1 MKNLLRAMSLL
12 GVISM
17 TACQLLVPA
26 SPADQYPAETGL
38 SLSPFVV
45 EWDDRMLFA
54 SGLIESQQGLLDQ
67 LQGASIYH
75 MDLVISDDMLQISG
89 SLEVRY
95 TNQEDVSLSEVYFRL
110 YPNLFGGAI
119 SISSLRVDGET
130 AYPEYQSFDSAMRV
144 PLLESLS
151 PGELTVI
158 GFDFRID
165 MPPDMSGN
173 YGLFGYFDG
182 ALSLMAFHP
191 VVAVYDDDGWD
202 SGVPAESGDVS
213 YYDAAFYLVRVCAP
227 ADVTI
232 VASGV
237 EVSSESAGDQ
247 QYVTYAAGPIR
258 DFYIAASERFIVESA
273 TVGETEINSY
283 VFEDLGPGAKQ
294 SLIYARSAIESFN
307 ARLAPYPYTEFDMVS
322 TPMQALGM
330 EYPGIVANLDRLYDP
345 EEYFYGSPAWFTLE
359 SVVAHEVGH
368 QWFYNIVGSD
378 QMGEPWLDEALTQYI
393 TGLYYEDTGGSGAY
407 QGYRQSWNGRWD
419 SVDRA
424 EIPIGMPV
432 ANYEGAEYSAI
443 VYGRGPL
450 FVEALMFEMGET
462 LFAEFLRDY
471 VETYS
476 WQLATGEN
484 FRQLAEEHCGCDL
497 WHLFEEWVY
506 D

>member
-1 MKNLLRAMSLL
+1 MKNLMRAMSLL
-12 GVISM
+12 GLISM
-17 TACQLLVPA
+17 AACQLLVPA
-26 SPADQYPAETGL
+26 SPSNQYPAEAGL

-54 SGLIESQQGLLDQ
+54 SGLIESQQGLLDR

-75 MDLVISDDMLQISG
+75 MDLVITDDMFEISG

-110 YPNLFGGAI
+110 YPNLFGGAV
-119 SISSLRVDGET
+119 SISSLQVDGET

-144 PLLESLS
+144 PLPRSLS
-151 PGELTVI
+151 PGERTVI

-165 MPPDMSGN
+165 MPQDMSGN

-191 VVAVYDDDGWD
+191 VVAAYDDEGWNV
-202 SGVPAESGDVS
+202 GVPSESGDVS

-227 ADVTI
+227 ADVTL

-237 EVSSESAGDQ
+237 EVSRESAGEQ
-247 QYVTYAAGPIR
+247 QYVTFAAGPIR
-258 DFYIAASERFIVESA
+258 DFYMAASERFIVESA

-283 VFEDLGPGAKQ
+283 VFEDLGPGAEQ
-294 SLIYARSAIESFN
+294 SLVYARGAIESFS

-345 EEYFYGSPAWFTLE
+345 EEYFYGAPAWVTLE

-368 QWFYNIVGSD
+368 QWFYNMVGSD

-407 QGYRQSWNGRWD
+407 QGYRQSWYDRWD

-432 ANYEGAEYSAI
+432 ANYEGAEYGAI

-450 FVEALMFEMGET
+450 FVEALKFEMGEA

-471 VETYS
+471 VETYA
-476 WQLATGEN
+476 WQIATGED

-497 WHLFEEWVY
+497 WQLFEEWVL